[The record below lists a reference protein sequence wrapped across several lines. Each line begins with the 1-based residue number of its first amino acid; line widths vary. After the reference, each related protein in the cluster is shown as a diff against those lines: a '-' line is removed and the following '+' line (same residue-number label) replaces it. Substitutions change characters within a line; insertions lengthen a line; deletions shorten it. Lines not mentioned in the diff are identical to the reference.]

1 MVSPRLKPIS
11 WSRLAGWEQDEH
23 GEAFAAFRRSAFHA
37 MEKPYKTGSLGLEE
51 SAFREAYV
59 EARRTAGLSGN
70 EAKRFFERHF
80 QPAYVTPEADKPR
93 GFMTGYYEPVIAA
106 SRTETSTRRVPFLRR
121 PDDLVKV
128 GNADRPADMDPY
140 FAFAR
145 SRDGRLEPYPDRRM
159 IERGVLAGRGL
170 EIAWV
175 EDPVD
180 AFFAHVQGCARLKFS
195 DGTETRITYAAK
207 NGFPFTG
214 PGRVLANMGEIPLRQ
229 VTMQS
234 IRTWFRENPERVRE
248 ILWRNRSYI
257 FFREAPVDDPAL
269 GPIAAAKVP
278 LTPLRSLAVDKTL
291 HTFSTPVFIT
301 VPRFPGGT
309 LNRLVVA
316 QDTGSAIVGAARGD
330 FFTGSGD
337 AAGELAGVIRHA
349 ADFHVLVPKP
359 LVTG

>member
-11 WSRLAGWEQDEH
+11 WSRLAGWDHDEH
-23 GEAFAAFRRSAFHA
+23 EEAYAAFRRSAFHA
-37 MEKPYKTGSLGLEE
+37 MDRPYKTGSLGLHED
-51 SAFREAYV
+51 AFREAYV
-59 EARRTAGLSGN
+59 EARRVANPSRA
-70 EAKRFFERHF
+70 EARRFFEQHF

-106 SRTETSTRRVPFLRR
+106 SRRETSTRRVPFLRR

-128 GNADRPADMDPY
+128 DDANRPPDMDRG

-145 SRDGRLEPYPDRRM
+145 KRLGRLEAYPDRRM
-159 IERGVLAGRGL
+159 IERGVLAGKGL

-195 DGTETRITYAAK
+195 DGGETRITYAAK

-214 PGRVLANMGEIPLRQ
+214 PGRVLANLGEIPLRQ

-234 IRTWFRENPERVRE
+234 IRAWFRDNPDRVHE

-278 LTPLRSLAVDKTL
+278 LTPLRSLAVDKEL
-291 HTFSTPVFIT
+291 HTFSTPFFVT

-309 LNRLVVA
+309 LSRLLIA

-330 FFTGSGD
+330 FFTGSGE

>member
-1 MVSPRLKPIS
+1 MISPRLKPLS
-11 WSRLAGWEQDEH
+11 WSNLTGWRADEH
-23 GEAFAAFRRSAFHA
+23 EEAYAAFRRSAFHA
-37 MEKPYKTGSLGLEE
+37 MDTPYKTGTLGLNED
-51 SAFREAYV
+51 AFHEAYV
-59 EARRTAGLSGN
+59 EARRHANIGRE
-70 EAKRFFERHF
+70 EARRFFERHF

-93 GFMTGYYEPVIAA
+93 GFLTAYYEPVIAA

-121 PDDLVKV
+121 PEDLVKLDDS
-128 GNADRPADMDPY
+128 NRPAGMDPNA
-140 FAFAR
+140 AFAR
-145 SRDGRLEPYPDRRM
+145 QRNGRLEAYPDRRM
-159 IERGVLAGRGL
+159 IERGVLAGKGL

-180 AFFAHVQGCARLKFS
+180 AFFAHVQGCARLTFP
-195 DGTETRITYAAK
+195 DGSGTRITYAAK

-214 PGRVLANMGEIPLRQ
+214 PGRVLANLGEIPLRQ

-234 IRTWFRENPERVRE
+234 IRGWLRDNPERVRE

-291 HTFSTPVFIT
+291 HTFSTPLFIN

-309 LNRLVVA
+309 LNRLLIA
-316 QDTGSAIVGAARGD
+316 QDTGSAIVGSARGD

-349 ADFHVLVPKP
+349 ADFYVLVPKP
-359 LVTG
+359 LVTR